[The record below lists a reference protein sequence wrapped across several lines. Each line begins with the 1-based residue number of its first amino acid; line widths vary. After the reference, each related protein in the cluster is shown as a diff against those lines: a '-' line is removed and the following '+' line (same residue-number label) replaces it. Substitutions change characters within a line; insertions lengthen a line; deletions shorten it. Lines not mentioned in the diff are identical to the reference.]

1 MNLNQKFKLE
11 YAYHHLFPGDCIMKF
26 SDVSGVR
33 VEWKDKGWGQGE
45 KRSLIEAAFQ
55 RGHREHIF
63 CVSPP

>member
-33 VEWKDKGWGQGE
+33 VEWKDKGWGT
-45 KRSLIEAAFQ
+45 R
-55 RGHREHIF
+55 REEF
-63 CVSPP
+63 VN